1 MEEDWDEDYRECPEY
16 GPILQLVE
24 AGGKYWPQGVVY
36 LGGRMYRD
44 GILLVPEGLVG
55 KVVRELHSLLGNPGG
70 TRLWE
75 GKVLDVCIS
84 FLTKKNCRKTDEYCK
99 KTM

>member
-1 MEEDWDEDYRECPEY
+1 MEEDWDDDYRECTEY

-24 AGGKYWPQGVVY
+24 AGGKDWPQGVVY

-55 KVVRELHSLLGNPGG
+55 KVVRELHSLLGHPGG
-70 TRLWE
+70 PRLWE
-75 GKVLDVCIS
+75 GLKRKYH
-84 FLTKKNCRKTDEYCK
+84 FPNEKNFRKTDEYCK
-99 KTM
+99 KTV